1 MIWCGETVSK
11 ARSSALTTC
20 VIIVLH
26 PSDSRR
32 AYLCWSNCAIAINI
46 ALGLT
51 GDAIACGLQATYR
64 QRAIFGLFLATVK
77 NEMHLVNIEPS
88 TSSGTMKWSQLTN
101 WGTAG
106 NFIINGSKSISLE
119 QPSPRQVGFD
129 TIDAILPGP
138 MYGKGADLFSWEKYA
153 LVYFELGML
162 LGGFFSLILGRVN
175 NMNTRSSLQSGH
187 HWTKLFS
194 WLWIW
199 FSFILRTRIKFS
211 RDYYVF
217 ILGPV
222 YCPQTLYV
230 KECADHQ

>member
-1 MIWCGETVSK
+1 MLQEMERLLSEFLGGNKYWGLRFQVSGIWVQMIGMMMMMITILIFDDWF
-11 ARSSALTTC
+11 
-20 VIIVLH
+20 IILH
-26 PSDSRR
+26 R
-32 AYLCWSNCAIAINI
+32 LE
-46 ALGLT
+46 
-51 GDAIACGLQATYR
+51 
-64 QRAIFGLFLATVK
+64 F
-77 NEMHLVNIEPS
+77 IEPS

-138 MYGKGADLFSWEKYA
+138 MYGKGAYLFSWEKYA

-162 LGGFFSLILGRVN
+162 LGDFFSLILGRVN
-175 NMNTRSSLQSGH
+175 NMDTRSSPQSGH